1 MSQLAPEAGPLVRCI
16 DAAHTFGVGP
26 TAVVAVHGAS
36 CQVVPKDRIALAGP
50 SGSGK
55 STLLHMLAGLEQ
67 PTAGSV
73 EWPGLNPGRVGEVG
87 VIFQGPS
94 LIPALDVSENIALPL
109 VLEGLDAP
117 EVAARVEHAIDQ
129 LSLGSMAHQLPEELS
144 GGQSQRVAIAR
155 VLAQRPRLILAD
167 EPTGQLDHDTGQH
180 VIDTLLQALDLLG
193 AALVITTHDLTVIR
207 RLDKIWFMH
216 DGRLALEG
224 KL

>member
-1 MSQLAPEAGPLVRCI
+1 
-16 DAAHTFGVGP
+16 
-26 TAVVAVHGAS
+26 
-36 CQVVPKDRIALAGP
+36 
-50 SGSGK
+50 
-55 STLLHMLAGLEQ
+55 
-67 PTAGSV
+67 
-73 EWPGLNPGRVGEVG
+73 VGEVG
-87 VIFQGPS
+87 VIFKGPS

-117 EVAARVEHAIDQ
+117 EVAARVDHAIDQ
-129 LSLGSMAHQLPEELS
+129 LGLRSMAHQLPEELS

-193 AALVITTHDLTVIR
+193 AALVITTHDLSVIR

-224 KL
+224 TL